1 FRRRRGRAPRVR
13 AGRQNQRAQA
23 RTAKDIH
30 THHRFHHS
38 NLAGFWSTGPKIRLI
53 SALSGW
59 QGQGA
64 RMRLAALGLL
74 MILSACATG
83 RDVAR
88 SADCPAETF
97 TIYFALDATTLD
109 PIAGEVL
116 DIAAARVVGC
126 PGRLEVAGYADPSGD
141 AVINER
147 LSAER

>member
-1 FRRRRGRAPRVR
+1 
-13 AGRQNQRAQA
+13 
-23 RTAKDIH
+23 
-30 THHRFHHS
+30 
-38 NLAGFWSTGPKIRLI
+38 
-53 SALSGW
+53 
-59 QGQGA
+59 
-64 RMRLAALGLL
+64 MRLAALGLL

-147 LSAER
+147 LSAERARAVLEGLLARGVIAERVRVVAFGEAGAVTSEGLTEPMRRRAEVRFIPAGS